1 MEIKDRIRMIMER
14 EKVPPRVFAETIG
27 VQQSTLSHILNDR
40 NKPSLEV
47 VMKVHQTYNYVNLE
61 WLLYGKGEMI
71 ASAEDA
77 SAVSSSGDYQP
88 SLFDENPVNPSKET
102 INPENRKEMALR
114 TAENAPKEIVKQE
127 IIYKERPPR
136 KITEIR
142 IFFDDN
148 TYETF
153 KPEK

>member
-47 VMKVHQTYNYVNLE
+47 VMKVHQTYSYINLE
-61 WLLYGKGEMI
+61 WLLYGKGEML
-71 ASAEDA
+71 AATDNPSATSTSE
-77 SAVSSSGDYQP
+77 YQP
-88 SLFDENPVNPSKET
+88 SLFDENPVNSPKDS
-102 INPENRKEMALR
+102 ISLENRKEMALR
-114 TAENAPKEIVKQE
+114 NTENAPKEIVKQE
-127 IIYKERPPR
+127 IRYIEKPGR

-153 KPEK
+153 RPEK

>member
-47 VMKVHQTYNYVNLE
+47 VMKVHQKYDYVNLE
-61 WLLYGKGEMI
+61 WLLYGKGEMMV
-71 ASAEDA
+71 SEEGT
-77 SAVSSSGDYQP
+77 SFSSSNHDYLP
-88 SLFDENPVNPSKET
+88 SLFDENP
-102 INPENRKEMALR
+102 ENRKETPLR
-114 TAENAPKEIVKQE
+114 NAENAPKEIVKQE
-127 IIYKERPPR
+127 IRYIEKPAR

-153 KPEK
+153 RPEK

>member
-47 VMKVHQTYNYVNLE
+47 VMKVQQTYNYVNLE
-61 WLLYGKGEMI
+61 WLTSTE
-71 ASAEDA
+71 E
-77 SAVSSSGDYQP
+77 SSLTSSNGDYQP

-102 INPENRKEMALR
+102 ITLENRKEMALR
-114 TAENAPKEIVKQE
+114 STENAPKEIVKQE
-127 IIYKERPPR
+127 IRYIEKPAR

-153 KPEK
+153 RPEK

>member
-47 VMKVHQTYNYVNLE
+47 VMK
-61 WLLYGKGEMI
+61 YGRGEML
-71 ASAEDA
+71 ASAEESSLA
-77 SAVSSSGDYQP
+77 SSNGDYQP

-102 INPENRKEMALR
+102 ITLENRKEMALR
-114 TAENAPKEIVKQE
+114 STGNTPKEIVKQE
-127 IIYKERPPR
+127 IRYIEKPAR

-153 KPEK
+153 RPEK

>member
-127 IIYKERPPR
+127 IRYIHR
-136 KITEIR
+136 KACQK
-142 IFFDDN
+142 N
-148 TYETF
+148 H
-153 KPEK
+153 

>member
-77 SAVSSSGDYQP
+77 SAVSSNGDYQP

-102 INPENRKEMALR
+102 INPENRKEMALAKPLN
-114 TAENAPKEIVKQE
+114 TPKEIVKQE

-153 KPEK
+153 KPEN

>member
-47 VMKVHQTYNYVNLE
+47 VMKVHQTYSYINLE
-61 WLLYGKGEMI
+61 WLLYGKGEMLATTDNPS
-71 ASAEDA
+71 ASSTGE
-77 SAVSSSGDYQP
+77 YQP
-88 SLFDENPVNPSKET
+88 SLFDENPVNSPKDS
-102 INPENRKEMALR
+102 ISLENRKEMALR
-114 TAENAPKEIVKQE
+114 NTENAPKEIVKQE
-127 IIYKERPPR
+127 IRYIEKPAR

-153 KPEK
+153 RPEK